1 MMKVTVL
8 GAGGMLG
15 SMVTSVLS
23 AERDFEVTATVRRP
37 GGRPMEGVRQTH
49 LDVETATE
57 EQLHSAVGGADWIV
71 NAVGVIKPY
80 VRDEDGTG
88 VERAVRVNAL
98 FPQLL
103 ARAAAKANA
112 RVLQIATDC
121 VYSGVRGGYLES
133 DPHDALD
140 VYGKS
145 KSLGEVRHPNLH
157 HLRCSIIGPEPSTRL
172 SLLEWFL
179 GQAHAAT
186 LQGYVHHRWNG
197 VTTLQFAEICRGLI
211 RSGGPLPHLQ
221 HVVPADVV
229 TKKELLDVMAQ
240 MFGRADLSINPVSP
254 GPPVDRTLSTAD
266 AAHNRAIWKLAGYA
280 EPPAVAAM
288 IAALAERTG
297 VGRIAAG

>member
-1 MMKVTVL
+1 MKVTVL

-23 AERDFEVTATVRRP
+23 AERDFDVTATARRP
-37 GGRPMEGVRQTH
+37 DRRPMEGVRQGL

-57 EQLHSAVGGADWIV
+57 EQLQSAIEGADWVV

-80 VRDEDGTG
+80 IRDEEGTG

-103 ARAAAKANA
+103 ARAAAQAGA

-179 GQAHAAT
+179 GQPDAAT

-211 RSGGPLPHLQ
+211 RSSGPLPHLQ

-229 TKKELLDVMAQ
+229 TKKELLDTLAQ
-240 MFGRADLSINPVSP
+240 TFGRTDVSINPVSP
-254 GPPVDRTLSTAD
+254 GAAVDRTLSTSNTE
-266 AAHNRAIWKLAGYA
+266 HNRTIWRLAGHA
-280 EPPAVAAM
+280 EPPTVAAM
-288 IAALAERTG
+288 IAALAERATAEK
-297 VGRIAAG
+297 IAAG